1 MHTCKR
7 SLPGHRQIKKT
18 CNRPVNADCN
28 HVEGFYFSRLFSF
41 YSHENF
47 RKDFSK
53 TQLKHQVMKLKSLKD
68 AASIM
73 LLFLITGMYACK
85 KDTNS
90 NTGAHS
96 AVRIDSF
103 APDTATVDDL
113 VVIQG
118 ANFGGRPE
126 DNTVVVQ
133 NTTLVAI
140 AVTANSLTVKIPARS
155 TSGKITVTVNG
166 QSTESAQNFVYEPSV
181 RTLSGDG
188 TLGFKNGQGNV
199 SQFRL
204 PGGIATDVDGNLY
217 VADRNNNMIRKIT
230 LQGVTTTVA
239 GDGTPGL
246 VNGNA
251 AQARFNQPTDV
262 VVDEVGNIFI
272 ADAGN
277 NCIRQ
282 ITPDGFVSTHAGNG
296 VAGFKD
302 GPGAQAMFNFP
313 SGITLDSN
321 ENVYVTDNQNSRIR
335 KVTAGGIVSTF
346 AGTGE
351 VGFKDGAAKTE
362 AKFNFPLSLDID
374 GQGNIFVADAGNFRI
389 RKIGTD
395 GTVSTFAGTGVDG
408 TKDGDKSVAQFGIV
422 SGLKLDQWGNIHVAD
437 ASYNLLRKIS
447 ANGSVTTIAG
457 QAGEGFAEGR
467 ADKARFNLPFDVAI
481 DHFGNVF
488 VSDRENQRIRIVQ

>member
-1 MHTCKR
+1 M
-7 SLPGHRQIKKT
+7 QI
-18 CNRPVNADCN
+18 
-28 HVEGFYFSRLFSF
+28 VEMLKQP
-41 YSHENF
+41 NF
-47 RKDFSK
+47 RGYFPSILMKTLKKDFSK
-53 TQLKHQVMKLKSLKD
+53 NQLKHQFMQLKSLKD

-73 LLFLITGMYACK
+73 LLFLITGIYACK

-90 NTGAHS
+90 SRGTHS
-96 AVRIDSF
+96 ALRIDSF

-126 DNTVVVQ
+126 DYTVVVQ
-133 NTTLVAI
+133 NTTLVAV
-140 AVTANSLTVKIPARS
+140 AVTANSLTVKVPARS
-155 TSGKITVTVNG
+155 SSGKITVTVNG
-166 QSTESAQNFVYEPSV
+166 QSTVSAQNLVYEPSV

-188 TLGFKNGQGNV
+188 TPGFKNGQGDA
-199 SQFRL
+199 SQFRF
-204 PGGIATDVDGNLY
+204 PSGIATDPDGNLII
-217 VADRNNNMIRKIT
+217 ADRDNNVIRKVS

-251 AQARFNQPTDV
+251 AQARFNKPTDV
-262 VVDEVGNIFI
+262 VVDDVGNIFI
-272 ADAGN
+272 ADEGN
-277 NCIRQ
+277 QCIRK

-313 SGITLDSN
+313 SGITLDAN
-321 ENVYVTDNQNSRIR
+321 ETVYVADNQNSRIR

-346 AGTGE
+346 AGTGD
-351 VGFKDGAAKTE
+351 VGFKDGDAKTE

-408 TKDGDKSVAQFGIV
+408 TKDGDKSAAQFGIV
-422 SGLKLDQWGNIHVAD
+422 SGVKLDQWGNIYIAD
-437 ASYNLLRKIS
+437 VSNDRLRVITLDGK
-447 ANGSVTTIAG
+447 VRTITG
-457 QAGEGFAEGR
+457 QVGKGFVEGR
-467 ADKARFNLPFDVAI
+467 LDKARFNFPFDIAI
-481 DHFGNVF
+481 DHFGNLF